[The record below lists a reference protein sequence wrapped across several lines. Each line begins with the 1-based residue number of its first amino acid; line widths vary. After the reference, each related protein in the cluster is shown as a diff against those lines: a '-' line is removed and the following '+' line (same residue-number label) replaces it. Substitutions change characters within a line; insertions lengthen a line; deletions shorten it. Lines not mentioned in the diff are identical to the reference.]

1 MTDNELKEDC
11 LQEAGIDLG
20 RYSHTEMTQIKDALR
35 RYLNAK
41 LKLLRIADVSGRS
54 EQLVCSCDKWHD
66 RMEKYNV
73 QKVFDRYKENENLK
87 EADIFH
93 LYDTGEECL
102 KDNTGYHDSRHFR
115 LVGFNTQTMEKC
127 ELGRHDGLESFSD
140 NLCIRKIRVYA
151 DGSFFISLSR
161 PAKLHLFQCVSL
173 D

>member
-1 MTDNELKEDC
+1 MFIQPQNC
-11 LQEAGIDLG
+11 HFWQYVVMC
-20 RYSHTEMTQIKDALR
+20 RFSSQI
-35 RYLNAK
+35 LNK
-41 LKLLRIADVSGRS
+41 MD
-54 EQLVCSCDKWHD
+54 
-66 RMEKYNV
+66 KYNV

-93 LYDTGEECL
+93 LYDTGEECI
-102 KDNTGYHDSRHFR
+102 KDNTGYHDSRHFK
-115 LVGFNTQTMEKC
+115 LIGFNTKTMEKC

-173 D
+173 S